1 MRNLR
6 RFFVL
11 CMAVLALAAA
21 PAQASYEEGLAF
33 QASGDVREA
42 YAQWMLT

>member
-1 MRNLR
+1 MRTLR

-33 QASGDVREA
+33 EHYETTVDFRGGNS
-42 YAQWMLT
+42 